1 MSLSTVRS
9 ALKTRL
15 ETISGLNVSKET
27 PDSVG
32 KLPAAIVSLTTADYE
47 VVVGNLTVTWSFRI
61 LLLVGER
68 DSAAAHVT
76 LDGYLAKSGSTSIK
90 AAIEGGSVGDFPR
103 VRRAEN
109 VGSISYRGT
118 TFVGAEFIVDVVDS
132 S

>member
-1 MSLSTVRS
+1 MSLSLVRT

-15 ETISGLNVSKET
+15 ETISGLNVSKES

-32 KLPAAIVSLTTADYE
+32 KLPAAIVTLATADYD
-47 VVVGNLTVTWSFRI
+47 VALGATTVGWSFKV
-61 LLLVGER
+61 LLLIGER
-68 DSAAAHVT
+68 DSPTAHAT

-90 AAIEGGSVGDFPR
+90 AAVEGGSVGDFSH

-109 VGSISYRGT
+109 VGFISYRGT
-118 TFVGAEFIVDVVDS
+118 SFVGAEFIVDVVDS

>member
-1 MSLSTVRS
+1 MSLSAVRS

-15 ETISGLNVSKET
+15 ETISGLTVSKEV
-27 PDSVG
+27 PDTVG
-32 KLPAAIVSLTTADYE
+32 KLPVAIVSLATADYE
-47 VVVGNLTVTWSFRI
+47 VAVGDQTVGWSFKV

-68 DSAAAHVT
+68 DSQTAHAT
-76 LDGYLAKSGSTSIK
+76 LDGYLAKSGTTSIK
-90 AAIEGGSVGDFPR
+90 AAVEGGSVGDFPV

-109 VGSISYRGT
+109 VGFISYRGT